1 MQKSHSANDLIIAL
15 AVVRVTHW
23 LSLPRWAEIS
33 FSFLGRSS
41 FFSQEFYMYFFT
53 DLHQQIASWPKL
65 LFPYWTIFCP
75 ILDCSILNP
84 FSKCVFVLS
93 RIFRENQ
100 LPYLSKKTLGCIH
113 SCGLGKRKDAR
124 EVLSLCR
131 HRGREHGLANLLNR
145 SVSLK
150 VCELVSKHSILV
162 KQALT

>member
-15 AVVRVTHW
+15 AVVRVTNC
-23 LSLPRWAEIS
+23 LSLPRWAKIS

-41 FFSQEFYMYFFT
+41 FFSQEFYVYFFT
-53 DLHQQIASWPKL
+53 DLHQRIASWPKL
-65 LFPYWTIFCP
+65 LFPSCP

-131 HRGREHGLANLLNR
+131 HQGREHGLANLLNR

-150 VCELVSKHSILV
+150 ICELVSKHSILV